1 MIESSHTRKP
11 ELHGGPCA
19 IIDLAALRHN
29 FKVVRNTA
37 PDSKILAVVK
47 ANAYGHGIVQAANA
61 LSDADAFGVARLKE
75 ALALRD
81 AGVRQS
87 IVLLEGVYSHAD
99 LDLVAQHGLEPV
111 IHSFEQLQALESWS
125 GNAKLSVWCKVD
137 TGMNRLGFRTDEF
150 ALAWSRLSGS
160 SKVQQLRI
168 MTHLADA
175 DNREQVRTPDQ
186 ISRFMRLAND
196 LGVER
201 SIGNSAGLIAWPE
214 ARVEWVRPGLMLYG
228 MSPFASTAGPDL
240 GLRPAM
246 TLIAPLIAIRR
257 LNTGDE
263 VGYGGTWRARHDSCI
278 GIAAVGYA
286 DGYPRHART
295 GTPVSVAGKVV
306 PLIGRVSMDMIAID
320 LTELLRSGE
329 AGAISVG
336 APATLWGESLP
347 AEQVAMH
354 ADTIPYELVCAISQR
369 VAMKYV

>member
-1 MIESSHTRKP
+1 M
-11 ELHGGPCA
+11 
-19 IIDLAALRHN
+19 
-29 FKVVRNTA
+29 
-37 PDSKILAVVK
+37 
-47 ANAYGHGIVQAANA
+47 QAANA

-81 AGVRQS
+81 AGIRQS
-87 IVLLEGVYSHAD
+87 IVLLEGVCSHAD

-137 TGMNRLGFRTDEF
+137 TGMNRLGFRTDDF

-196 LGVER
+196 LRVER

-246 TLIAPLIAIRR
+246 TLVAPLIAIRR

-336 APATLWGESLP
+336 APVTLWGESLP